1 LTAYAYS
8 LRSFEYWLVV
18 YRRVW
23 RGTIVSSLLNPV
35 LYLTAMGVGLATLVN
50 KNPATPGGVPYLEY
64 VAPGMLAAVA
74 MQVAAVES
82 SFPVRGAI
90 QWNRQYFA
98 MLATPLRAPDLVRGH
113 LMYVTVR
120 VSVSAAIYLT
130 AITAFGAV
138 HSPLALLGIPLCAL
152 IGLAFAGPISA
163 LSAWAS
169 NEVFN
174 PLFRFGITP
183 MFLFSGS
190 FFPVTRLP
198 HGLRE
203 LAYATPLWHGVD
215 LMRQL
220 TLGTATLGW
229 SAMHVGYLL
238 VWAVGGFLLARAAYR
253 KKLVV

>member
-1 LTAYAYS
+1 MSTYT

-23 RGTIVSSLLNPV
+23 RGTIVSAFLNPV
-35 LYLTAMGVGLATLVN
+35 LYLTALGIGLGKFVGSI
-50 KNPATPGGVPYLEY
+50 GGVPYVSY
-64 VAPGMLAAVA
+64 IAPGMLAAVA

-90 QWNRQYFA
+90 QWNRQYHA
-98 MLATPLRAPDLVRGH
+98 MLATPLRATDLVGGH

-120 VSVSAAIYLT
+120 VAVSAALYLA

-163 LSAWAS
+163 LSAWATE
-169 NEVFN
+169 EVFN

-215 LMRQL
+215 LMRNL
-220 TLGTATLGW
+220 TLGTATLGG
-229 SAMHVGYLL
+229 SAMHVAYLL
-238 VWAVGGFLLARAAYR
+238 TWAVGGFLLARFAYR